1 VVGFC
6 ASGTR
11 RGSPHA
17 WDGGTERPADAFSRI
32 KYRDHWYWIDDRDIF
47 SKRAFTFLTVLFTL
61 SESGQKIQPPILTIR
76 AN

>member
-1 VVGFC
+1 M
-6 ASGTR
+6 
-11 RGSPHA
+11 
-17 WDGGTERPADAFSRI
+17 
-32 KYRDHWYWIDDRDIF
+32 YRDHWYWSDDQDIV